1 MARSSGNRKSRRHQ
15 LQASHQKNWLT
26 GRYAILE
33 TLRAAVWPIDE
44 LFIAS
49 DVAAEDFAALAEIE
63 QLAEDA
69 CVRLRYETADRIVE
83 LCHSEH
89 NQGVAARMGE
99 FPYRSADWLLEDQ
112 QATKGGDNRMASP
125 SLVVICDRIQ
135 DTFNFGAILRCCDA
149 MNVRAV
155 VIADSE
161 QATVT
166 PQVSRS
172 SAGAVNHVPIVVCDD
187 LCAVVQQLK
196 HLSYRVAAASE
207 KSDGEAW
214 TTDLTGD
221 IALIVGSEAHGVSD
235 KLLNLCDH
243 KLRIPM
249 LGKIESLNAAV
260 AAGILLYE
268 IRRQHLHQ

>member
-1 MARSSGNRKSRRHQ
+1 MARSSGNRKSRRRQ

-99 FPYRSADWLLEDQ
+99 FPYR
-112 QATKGGDNRMASP
+112 
-125 SLVVICDRIQ
+125 
-135 DTFNFGAILRCCDA
+135 
-149 MNVRAV
+149 
-155 VIADSE
+155 
-161 QATVT
+161 
-166 PQVSRS
+166 
-172 SAGAVNHVPIVVCDD
+172 
-187 LCAVVQQLK
+187 
-196 HLSYRVAAASE
+196 
-207 KSDGEAW
+207 
-214 TTDLTGD
+214 
-221 IALIVGSEAHGVSD
+221 
-235 KLLNLCDH
+235 
-243 KLRIPM
+243 
-249 LGKIESLNAAV
+249 
-260 AAGILLYE
+260 
-268 IRRQHLHQ
+268 